1 MIVDKQGLDQIDEL
15 LIVEKNKLREAVKQK
30 AIAFQN
36 DTNSWHD
43 NAAYDAALER
53 ENESIEEINRLID
66 IKMTVEV
73 ISKHNLP
80 NQIDI
85 GDTVTVGMDD
95 DDIFDV
101 KLTGKFLANSKDGEV
116 TLNSP
121 IGAAIFKKQINDTVS
136 YNAHGQNKC
145 TIKILAITKP

>member
-15 LIVEKNKLREAVKQK
+15 LTIEKNKLREAAKQK
-30 AIAFQN
+30 AVAFQN

-73 ISKHNLP
+73 ISKHNIP

-85 GDTVTVGMDD
+85 GDTVTVEMNGDD
-95 DDIFDV
+95 VFDV

-121 IGAAIFKKQINDTVS
+121 IGNAIYKKQVGNIVS
-136 YNAHGQNKC
+136 YLSHGQDKC
-145 TIKILAITKP
+145 SIKILSINKP